1 MFNFFENADLKDQ
14 IVHLERR
21 IETRDHE
28 IKMLHAQIAEMQ
40 AAKVDAIKADVN
52 SSEFNIKWDKMDA
65 FSIERMGDHQSA
77 YTVIGYFLTDEHN
90 VKHVHEWKFYCSQE
104 QHNRLAKEFTN
115 GIAKANNTP
124 VRERSFVK
132 RKGN

>member
-1 MFNFFENADLKDQ
+1 MFDFFKNADLKHE
-14 IVHLERR
+14 VSMLKGK

-28 IKMLHAQIAEMQ
+28 IKMLTAQIAEMQ
-40 AAKVDAIKADVN
+40 AAKVDAIKEDVN
-52 SSEFNIKWDKMDA
+52 TSEFNIKWDKMDA

-77 YTVIGYFLTDEHN
+77 YTVIGYFLADEHN

-115 GIAKANNTP
+115 GIAKANNSP

-132 RKGN
+132 RKGK